1 MHDWVMQHFRTVF
14 IKLQMR
20 FSLTLYCS
28 LNLPKSEIFSWE
40 NRGGIGLFHVLCF
53 SLSHAFYCE
62 KKETKKLGYTQTF
75 SQVKFCYSLKYLL
88 FLIFTT
94 SYCIWNFFFFFS
106 KLRVLHLFIFLIVDS
121 HWYETIFLN
130 YVLWKQ
136 FWFVFQ
142 KFYIFPSDLEVY
154 LIHFIIVWPIISYS
168 FFLVEKSMKN
178 Y

>member
-94 SYCIWNFFFFFS
+94 SYCIWNFFFFS

-142 KFYIFPSDLEVY
+142 KFYIFPSNLEVY

>member
-1 MHDWVMQHFRTVF
+1 MQHFRTVF

-142 KFYIFPSDLEVY
+142 KFYIFPSNLEVY

>member
-1 MHDWVMQHFRTVF
+1 MQHFRTVF

-75 SQVKFCYSLKYLL
+75 SQVKFCYKVSLISYFHHLLLYLEL
-88 FLIFTT
+88 
-94 SYCIWNFFFFFS
+94 FFFFS

-130 YVLWKQ
+130 YVL
-136 FWFVFQ
+136 
-142 KFYIFPSDLEVY
+142 
-154 LIHFIIVWPIISYS
+154 
-168 FFLVEKSMKN
+168 
-178 Y
+178 

>member
-1 MHDWVMQHFRTVF
+1 MHDWVVQHFRTVF

-75 SQVKFCYSLKYLL
+75 SQVKFCYKVSLISYFHHLLLYLEL
-88 FLIFTT
+88 
-94 SYCIWNFFFFFS
+94 FFFFS

-142 KFYIFPSDLEVY
+142 KFYIFPSNLEVY